1 MNIEKNEGHY
11 PNSNEEWIRLL
22 ADTTPCYSTV
32 ENGEEVSSTISS
44 EVLSG
49 GYLKLGNGWVPL
61 WRVVL

>member
-49 GYLKLGNGWVPL
+49 GYLKLGPYGGLCCN
-61 WRVVL
+61 